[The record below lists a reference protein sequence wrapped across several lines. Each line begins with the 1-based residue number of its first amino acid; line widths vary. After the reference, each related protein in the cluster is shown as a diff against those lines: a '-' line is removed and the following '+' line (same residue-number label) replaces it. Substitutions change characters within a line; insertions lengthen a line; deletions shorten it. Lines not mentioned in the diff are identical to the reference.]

1 MAGRTR
7 TYSLDSWAV
16 LRFLEGST
24 AAARRVRQVMR
35 NGRPVMSWINL
46 GEVYYTVHR
55 TAGAAEAD
63 TTIAQLRPL
72 LTLDAATPERVMA
85 AARIKAVHPLAYGD
99 AFAVAT
105 AASQAFSISGANL
118 PSSARYARARNMNM
132 PLFQKYSPDWT

>member
-1 MAGRTR
+1 
-7 TYSLDSWAV
+7 
-16 LRFLEGST
+16 
-24 AAARRVRQVMR
+24 
-35 NGRPVMSWINL
+35 MSWINL

-99 AFAVAT
+99 AFA
-105 AASQAFSISGANL
+105 AAHDAILLTGDLELTSRSVGCRVEDL
-118 PSSARYARARNMNM
+118 RR
-132 PLFQKYSPDWT
+132 